1 MSRCFSVDWGFR
13 NGLFRVI
20 FGLEKGFVVIV
31 FLRDLDWL
39 CSRQVKISFHLVFRG
54 LESRINQLRISQIY
68 RFGELKWI
76 CFKDSSYLLITDGNS
91 EIFRWSFGKLI
102 FKISIDGFSSA
113 KSGYGET
120 LVGARL
126 DQLEESMSDLV
137 LIQMRRRLGGCYLG
151 ISMRIAVI
159 KVLNIGNFKSSKII
173 EIVWLVV
180 GSKNGTIED
189 SRFMVYDL
197 WRFKNNS
204 FVFLNLVHMAQL
216 ALNKGKAAMVRT
228 EVVKILGSIL
238 SQRIQ
243 QFSLT
248 LIGRLMNPSV
258 QRMDSLV
265 ANMPKIWK
273 LEDKVTGADLGKG
286 IFQFNFQAEEDLN
299 GVLQNV
305 PYHFNGW
312 MVALVRWEPI
322 ISATYPSA
330 INFWVKVSGL
340 PMHLWEEATL
350 KAIGKKIG
358 IIRDLD
364 VDSGSI
370 YVTVNG
376 FNPLVFQMVVP
387 FDTELQKKAGNR
399 LYEEYGDRR
408 GGQRQ
413 HNNAKLVS
421 QGQDGGWEKPRKP
434 AAKRAL
440 EFSGEE
446 MNGGFR
452 YHSEM
457 GDSNKQSHQK
467 IEKNQG
473 PIWGQKKSFP
483 GTWAESS
490 ETLEKVVA
498 RDSFKEAHSQSQG
511 TSYGRK
517 GAGPAWP
524 KPLYQPKT
532 VSKETQETKN
542 SEQGD
547 DLGDL
552 AMEDVPEMEDKDINA
567 GIQISE
573 SADDLLEDGE
583 CQVDEETDNQET
595 MEEIT
600 DADGQIIPEGE
611 KIGPQDDVSKQRAAG
626 KNKPKE
632 GAKSGGINRMSKK
645 GMVALPKPPAHT

>member
-137 LIQMRRRLGGCYLG
+137 LIQMRRRLGGCDLG
-151 ISMRIAVI
+151 IGMRIAVI
-159 KVLNIGNFKSSKII
+159 KVLNIGNFKSSKIV

-228 EVVKILGSIL
+228 EVVKISGSIL

-258 QRMDSLV
+258 QRMNSLV

-273 LEDKVTGADLGKG
+273 LEDK
-286 IFQFNFQAEEDLN
+286 
-299 GVLQNV
+299 NV
-305 PYHFNGW
+305 PYHFDGW

-370 YVTVNG
+370 YVTVNASSSCVS
-376 FNPLVFQMVVP
+376 NWWYPLIQVM
-387 FDTELQKKAGNR
+387 R
-399 LYEEYGDRR
+399 
-408 GGQRQ
+408 
-413 HNNAKLVS
+413 
-421 QGQDGGWEKPRKP
+421 W
-434 AAKRAL
+434 
-440 EFSGEE
+440 
-446 MNGGFR
+446 
-452 YHSEM
+452 
-457 GDSNKQSHQK
+457 
-467 IEKNQG
+467 
-473 PIWGQKKSFP
+473 
-483 GTWAESS
+483 
-490 ETLEKVVA
+490 
-498 RDSFKEAHSQSQG
+498 
-511 TSYGRK
+511 
-517 GAGPAWP
+517 WP
-524 KPLYQPKT
+524 LWIMR
-532 VSKETQETKN
+532 N
-542 SEQGD
+542 W
-547 DLGDL
+547 
-552 AMEDVPEMEDKDINA
+552 
-567 GIQISE
+567 
-573 SADDLLEDGE
+573 
-583 CQVDEETDNQET
+583 
-595 MEEIT
+595 
-600 DADGQIIPEGE
+600 
-611 KIGPQDDVSKQRAAG
+611 
-626 KNKPKE
+626 
-632 GAKSGGINRMSKK
+632 
-645 GMVALPKPPAHT
+645 

>member
-180 GSKNGTIED
+180 GSKNVSQFGSYGSTSVEQRQGCD
-189 SRFMVYDL
+189 GD
-197 WRFKNNS
+197 
-204 FVFLNLVHMAQL
+204 
-216 ALNKGKAAMVRT
+216 
-228 EVVKILGSIL
+228 EVVV
-238 SQRIQ
+238 
-243 QFSLT
+243 SLDYEK
-248 LIGRLMNPSV
+248 LVNFCQHCSRLTH
-258 QRMDSLV
+258 D
-265 ANMPKIWK
+265 
-273 LEDKVTGADLGKG
+273 
-286 IFQFNFQAEEDLN
+286 
-299 GVLQNV
+299 
-305 PYHFNGW
+305 
-312 MVALVRWEPI
+312 
-322 ISATYPSA
+322 
-330 INFWVKVSGL
+330 
-340 PMHLWEEATL
+340 
-350 KAIGKKIG
+350 
-358 IIRDLD
+358 
-364 VDSGSI
+364 
-370 YVTVNG
+370 
-376 FNPLVFQMVVP
+376 MVVCP
-387 FDTELQKKAGNR
+387 ELQKKAGNR

-611 KIGPQDDVSKQRAAG
+611 KIGPQG
-626 KNKPKE
+626 NE
-632 GAKSGGINRMSKK
+632 WYGI
-645 GMVALPKPPAHT
+645 G